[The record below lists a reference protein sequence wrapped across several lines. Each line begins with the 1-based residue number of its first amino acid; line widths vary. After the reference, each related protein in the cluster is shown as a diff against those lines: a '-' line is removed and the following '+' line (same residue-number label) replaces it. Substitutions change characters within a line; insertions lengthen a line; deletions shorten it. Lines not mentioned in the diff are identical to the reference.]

1 MKLSE
6 FKTSLIL
13 LGFVKV
19 YTLDTQWKHGD
30 LEVIIF
36 RQDYISVAVYD
47 IRRPNPHKTFS
58 EFKQGSDAPK
68 KALDYIVKI
77 LDEYND

>member
-19 YTLDTQWKHGD
+19 YDNQWKHGD
-30 LEVIIF
+30 LEVIVF
-36 RQDYISVAVYD
+36 SQDCIIVAVYD
-47 IRRPNPHKTFS
+47 IRRPNPQKT
-58 EFKQGSDAPK
+58 FKQGSDAPK